1 MEGRLNHRER
11 EPTTSSADTIRLRV
25 LLFGVYGEMSGG
37 RERPISLPAGSRVAD
52 VVESLRDTPG
62 LELPEQPV
70 VAVNQAYASLD
81 LQLSEG
87 DEVALIPPVA
97 GG

>member
-1 MEGRLNHRER
+1 MSGVRER
-11 EPTTSSADTIRLRV
+11 RV
-25 LLFGVYGEMSGG
+25 
-37 RERPISLPAGSRVAD
+37 SLPAGSRVAD
-52 VVESLRDTPG
+52 ILEVLRETPG

-70 VAVNQAYASLD
+70 VAVNQAYARTDARLT
-81 LQLSEG
+81 EG

>member
-1 MEGRLNHRER
+1 MEGRLYHREAD
-11 EPTTSSADTIRLRV
+11 PTSTIGPIRVRV
-25 LLFGVYGEMSGG
+25 LLFGVYGEMGG
-37 RERPISLPAGSRVAD
+37 TRECRVSLPAGSRVAD
-52 VVESLRDTPG
+52 IVETLRGRPG

-70 VAVNQAYASLD
+70 VAVNQAYAGPEAE
-81 LQLSEG
+81 LSEG

>member
-1 MEGRLNHRER
+1 MEAGLDHARPD
-11 EPTTSSADTIRLRV
+11 PTSPPGPIRVRV
-25 LLFGVYGEMSGG
+25 LLFGVYGEMGG
-37 RERPISLPAGSRVAD
+37 ARERRVSLPAGSRVSD
-52 VVESLRDTPG
+52 VVEILRETPA

-70 VAVNQAYASLD
+70 VAVNRAYAGPD
-81 LQLSEG
+81 TQLTEG

>member
-1 MEGRLNHRER
+1 M
-11 EPTTSSADTIRLRV
+11 
-25 LLFGVYGEMSGG
+25 LFGVYGEMSGA
-37 RERPISLPAGSRVAD
+37 RERHVSLPAGSRVVD
-52 VVESLRDTPG
+52 IVGLLRETPG

-70 VAVNQAYASLD
+70 VAVNQEYAPLD
-81 LQLSEG
+81 RELSEG